1 MADKE
6 VIRENIV
13 EADGVRAYEL
23 DGLKVT
29 TFRDEILASIPVF
42 GFLPTRSFLFL
53 ILKVPKDVNFTSSPF
68 SKHRSISS
76 KNISTN
82 SADSLWDRPIVL

>member
-29 TFRDEILASIPVF
+29 MPADWDDNKKQAWLEGARQESHLRRNLKMIRKGKKAELLGRAFRLHGDE
-42 GFLPTRSFLFL
+42 
-53 ILKVPKDVNFTSSPF
+53 
-68 SKHRSISS
+68 
-76 KNISTN
+76 
-82 SADSLWDRPIVL
+82 

>member
-1 MADKE
+1 MADKH

-29 TFRDEILASIPVF
+29 MPADWDDNKKQAWLEGARQDSHLS
-42 GFLPTRSFLFL
+42 L
-53 ILKVPKDVNFTSSPF
+53 I
-68 SKHRSISS
+68 HI
-76 KNISTN
+76 
-82 SADSLWDRPIVL
+82 

>member
-29 TFRDEILASIPVF
+29 MPADWDDNKKQAS
-42 GFLPTRSFLFL
+42 
-53 ILKVPKDVNFTSSPF
+53 
-68 SKHRSISS
+68 
-76 KNISTN
+76 
-82 SADSLWDRPIVL
+82 

>member
-1 MADKE
+1 MTKE

-29 TFRDEILASIPVF
+29 MPADWTDEKKAAWLAKAKDDMHFR
-42 GFLPTRSFLFL
+42 RN
-53 ILKVPKDVNFTSSPF
+53 LKMIRKGKKAELLGRAFRLHGD
-68 SKHRSISS
+68 
-76 KNISTN
+76 
-82 SADSLWDRPIVL
+82 D